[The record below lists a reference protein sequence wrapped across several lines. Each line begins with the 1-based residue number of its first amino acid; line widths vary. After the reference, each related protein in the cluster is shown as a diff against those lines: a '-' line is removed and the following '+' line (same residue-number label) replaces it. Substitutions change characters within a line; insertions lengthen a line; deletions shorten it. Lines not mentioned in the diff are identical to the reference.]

1 MSNSILQKKKQFQEI
16 LTNLQGFTFVSSTTH
31 MDAKF
36 K

>member
-1 MSNSILQKKKQFQEI
+1 MSNSILQKKKNSGDFDE
-16 LTNLQGFTFVSSTTH
+16 FTFVSSTTH